1 MDMNCVEVAFKA
13 GVEGRYPE
21 RRVTIGRVANL
32 TAPTDEQIAL
42 GRGKCQNR
50 NLCMRGCP
58 FGAYFSSNSATLVAA
73 ERTGNLTLRP
83 NSIATS
89 VIYDAKKGRATG
101 VQVID
106 AVTREVLT
114 FQAEVIFVCASSMN
128 SAWILMN
135 STSARFPEGLGNDSD
150 QLGRNL
156 MDQHSR
162 VGAAADAPG
171 YEDKYYSGRR
181 PNGLYIPRFRNL
193 GDKATART
201 DYLRGFGF
209 QGGAAR
215 LGWER
220 SLPGEGFSV
229 SRTADAVAGIGAARK
244 AALSQPGPWTMRLSG
259 YGEILPHPDNRVRLN
274 RDIQDGYGLP
284 TLTFDA
290 RLRENELA
298 MRRDMQVAAAEMLE
312 AAGFRNIQ
320 TYDNPYAPGMGIH
333 EMGAAR
339 MGRDPKTSVLNGHNQ
354 VHGCRNVYVTDGAAM
369 TSASSVNPSLTYMAL
384 TARAVAHAVQARRK
398 GEL

>member
-1 MDMNCVEVAFKA
+1 MLRHPEDYVTAGLHPWENRFPRGRLPKAELDARYRVQNRTGYVITEATAHLFVRDDEHPYSETQPYTWVRGYQVGGRSLTWGRQSYRHSVMDFEGNAREGVGVDWPIRYRDLAPWYDYVERFIGVSGQSEGLASLPDGVFQPPMDMNCVEVAFKA

-171 YEDKYYSGRR
+171 YQDKY
-181 PNGLYIPRFRNL
+181 
-193 GDKATART
+193 
-201 DYLRGFGF
+201 
-209 QGGAAR
+209 
-215 LGWER
+215 
-220 SLPGEGFSV
+220 
-229 SRTADAVAGIGAARK
+229 
-244 AALSQPGPWTMRLSG
+244 
-259 YGEILPHPDNRVRLN
+259 
-274 RDIQDGYGLP
+274 
-284 TLTFDA
+284 
-290 RLRENELA
+290 
-298 MRRDMQVAAAEMLE
+298 
-312 AAGFRNIQ
+312 
-320 TYDNPYAPGMGIH
+320 
-333 EMGAAR
+333 
-339 MGRDPKTSVLNGHNQ
+339 
-354 VHGCRNVYVTDGAAM
+354 
-369 TSASSVNPSLTYMAL
+369 
-384 TARAVAHAVQARRK
+384 
-398 GEL
+398 